1 MKTKNKKEEKNK
13 ERLEQAVYK
22 FKFTKEQNRDL
33 QTAFEIFDKDG
44 TGNIDIKDLK
54 VILRALGFE
63 PQEDEI
69 KKLLSTIN
77 RSDDEENNKK
87 GFSTN
92 TIDFEE
98 FKKIMNNKLRE
109 SEEIESLRVGFF
121 SFTDKDLPKE
131 NNNDNEYITLK
142 SLRNVANEL
151 REVVND
157 EELKEMMVQANP
169 ELKNLIN
176 EGKGDE
182 ESIYK
187 ISQAQ
192 FNQLLDRIKSG
203 N

>member
-1 MKTKNKKEEKNK
+1 MKKSKKNDKNQ
-13 ERLEQAVYK
+13 ERLEEAVYK

-33 QTAFEIFDKDG
+33 QTAFEIVDKDG
-44 TGNIDIKDLK
+44 TGNVDIKDLK

-87 GFSTN
+87 GFSSN

-109 SEEIESLRVGFF
+109 SEEIEQLRVGFH
-121 SFTDKDLPKE
+121 SFTDQSIKKDP
-131 NNNDNEYITLK
+131 NEPEFITLK
-142 SLRNVANEL
+142 SLREVANEL
-151 REVVND
+151 REVIND

-169 ELKNLIN
+169 ELKALIN
-176 EGKGDE
+176 EGKGDD

-187 ISQAQ
+187 ISQQQ

>member
-1 MKTKNKKEEKNK
+1 MKKSKKNDKNQ
-13 ERLEQAVYK
+13 ERLEETVYK

-33 QTAFEIFDKDG
+33 QTAFEIVDKDG
-44 TGNIDIKDLK
+44 TGNVDIKDLK

-87 GFSTN
+87 GFSSN

-109 SEEIESLRVGFF
+109 SEEIEQLRVGFH
-121 SFTDKDLPKE
+121 SFTDQSIKKDP
-131 NNNDNEYITLK
+131 NEAEFITLK
-142 SLRNVANEL
+142 SLREVANEL
-151 REVVND
+151 REVIND

-169 ELKNLIN
+169 ELKALIN
-176 EGKGDE
+176 EGKGDD

>member
-1 MKTKNKKEEKNK
+1 M
-13 ERLEQAVYK
+13 YK

-142 SLRNVANEL
+142 SLRDVANEL

-176 EGKGDE
+176 EGKGDD

>member
-131 NNNDNEYITLK
+131 NNNDSEYITLK
-142 SLRNVANEL
+142 SLRDVANEL

-176 EGKGDE
+176 EGKGDD

>member
-1 MKTKNKKEEKNK
+1 MKKPKRNDKNV
-13 ERLEQAVYK
+13 ERQQQAVYK
-22 FKFTKEQNRDL
+22 FKFSKEQNRDL

-44 TGNIDIKDLK
+44 TGNIDVKDLK

-69 KKLLSTIN
+69 KKLLGQIN
-77 RSDDEENNKK
+77 RSEEEENNKK
-87 GFSTN
+87 GFSSN

-98 FKKIMNNKLRE
+98 FKKIMNNKLKE
-109 SEEIESLRVGFF
+109 SEEIEQLRVGFF
-121 SFTDKDLPKE
+121 SFTDKNLPKSE
-131 NNNDNEYITLK
+131 KDPGEYITLS
-142 SLRNVANEL
+142 SLRDVANEL

-169 ELKNLIN
+169 DLKNLIN
-176 EGKGDE
+176 EGKGDD

-187 ISQAQ
+187 ISQQQ

>member
-1 MKTKNKKEEKNK
+1 MKKTKINAKNK

-44 TGNIDIKDLK
+44 TGNIDIKYLK

-69 KKLLSTIN
+69 KRLLSTIN

-98 FKKIMNNKLRE
+98 FKKIMSNKLRE
-109 SEEIESLRVGFF
+109 SEEIEQLRVGFF
-121 SFTDKDLPKE
+121 SFTDKSLPKE
-131 NNNDNEYITLK
+131 GNEGEYITLK
-142 SLRNVANEL
+142 SLREVADEL
-151 REVVND
+151 KEEVND

-169 ELKNLIN
+169 DLKNLIN
-176 EGKGDE
+176 EGKGDDD
-182 ESIYK
+182 SIYK
-187 ISQAQ
+187 ISQSQ

>member
-1 MKTKNKKEEKNK
+1 MKKSKKNDKNQ
-13 ERLEQAVYK
+13 ERLEEAVYK

-33 QTAFEIFDKDG
+33 QTAFEIVDNDG
-44 TGNIDIKDLK
+44 TRNVDIQELE
-54 VILRALGFE
+54 VILRSLGFE
-63 PQEDEI
+63 SQEDEI

-87 GFSTN
+87 GFSSN

-109 SEEIESLRVGFF
+109 SEEIEQLRVGFH
-121 SFTDKDLPKE
+121 SFTDQSIKKDP
-131 NNNDNEYITLK
+131 NEAEFITLK
-142 SLRNVANEL
+142 SLREVANEL
-151 REVVND
+151 REVIND

-169 ELKNLIN
+169 ELKALIN
-176 EGKGDE
+176 EGKGDD

-187 ISQAQ
+187 ISQQQ

>member
-1 MKTKNKKEEKNK
+1 MKKSKINAKNK

-44 TGNIDIKDLK
+44 TGNIDIKYLK

-69 KKLLSTIN
+69 KRLLSTIN

-98 FKKIMNNKLRE
+98 FKKIMSNKLRE
-109 SEEIESLRVGFF
+109 SEEIKQLKVGFH
-121 SFTDKDLPKE
+121 SFTDKTLQKE
-131 NNNDNEYITLK
+131 PNETQDYITLK
-142 SLRNVANEL
+142 SLREVANEL
-151 REVVND
+151 NEVIND

-176 EGKGDE
+176 EGKGDD
-182 ESIYK
+182 ESIFK

>member
-1 MKTKNKKEEKNK
+1 MKKSKKNDKNQ
-13 ERLEQAVYK
+13 ERLEEAVYN
-22 FKFTKEQNRDL
+22 FKCTKEQNRDL
-33 QTAFEIFDKDG
+33 QTAFEIVDKDG
-44 TGNIDIKDLK
+44 TGNVDIKDLK

-87 GFSTN
+87 GFSSN

-109 SEEIESLRVGFF
+109 SEEIEQLRVGFH
-121 SFTDKDLPKE
+121 SFTDQSIKKDP
-131 NNNDNEYITLK
+131 NEPEFITLK
-142 SLRNVANEL
+142 SLREVANEL
-151 REVVND
+151 REVIND

-169 ELKNLIN
+169 ELKALIN
-176 EGKGDE
+176 EGKGDD

-187 ISQAQ
+187 ISQQQ

>member
-1 MKTKNKKEEKNK
+1 MKTKNKKDEKNK

-54 VILRALGFE
+54 VILRALEFE

-142 SLRNVANEL
+142 SLRDVANEL

-176 EGKGDE
+176 EGKGDD

>member
-1 MKTKNKKEEKNK
+1 MKKKNKLAEKNK
-13 ERLEQAVYK
+13 ERQEEAVYK
-22 FKFTKEQNRDL
+22 FKFTKEQNEDL

-44 TGNIDIKDLK
+44 TGNIDINDLK

-63 PQEDEI
+63 PQEEEI

-109 SEEIESLRVGFF
+109 SEEIEQLRVGFF
-121 SFTDKDLPKE
+121 SFTDKSLPKE
-131 NNNDNEYITLK
+131 DNEGEYITLK
-142 SLRNVANEL
+142 SLRAVADEL
-151 REVVND
+151 KEEVND

-169 ELKNLIN
+169 DLKNLIN
-176 EGKGDE
+176 EGKGDDD
-182 ESIYK
+182 SIYK
-187 ISQAQ
+187 ISQSQ

>member
-1 MKTKNKKEEKNK
+1 MKKSKKNDKNQ
-13 ERLEQAVYK
+13 ERLEEAVYK

-33 QTAFEIFDKDG
+33 QTAFEIVDKDG
-44 TGNIDIKDLK
+44 TGNVDIKDLK

-87 GFSTN
+87 GFSSN

-109 SEEIESLRVGFF
+109 SEEIEQLRVGVH
-121 SFTDKDLPKE
+121 SLADQSIKKDP
-131 NNNDNEYITLK
+131 NEAEFITLK
-142 SLRNVANEL
+142 SLREVANEL
-151 REVVND
+151 REVIND

-169 ELKNLIN
+169 ELKVLIN
-176 EGKGDE
+176 EGKGDD

-187 ISQAQ
+187 ISQQQ

>member
-1 MKTKNKKEEKNK
+1 M
-13 ERLEQAVYK
+13 YK

-44 TGNIDIKDLK
+44 TGNIDIKYLK

-98 FKKIMNNKLRE
+98 FKKIMGNKLRE
-109 SEEIESLRVGFF
+109 SEEIEQLKVGFH
-121 SFTDKDLPKE
+121 SFTDKTLPKE
-131 NNNDNEYITLK
+131 QGEQDYITLK
-142 SLRNVANEL
+142 SLREVAKELNE
-151 REVVND
+151 VIND

-176 EGKGDE
+176 EGKGED
-182 ESIYK
+182 ESIFK
-187 ISQAQ
+187 ISQTQ